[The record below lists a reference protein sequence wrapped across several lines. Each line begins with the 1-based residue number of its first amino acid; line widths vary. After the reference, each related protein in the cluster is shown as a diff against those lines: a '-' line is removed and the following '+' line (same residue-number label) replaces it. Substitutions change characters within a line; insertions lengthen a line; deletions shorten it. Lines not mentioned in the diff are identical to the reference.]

1 MIKILLIL
9 FIILFNLFMIGGTI
23 NIIMSL
29 HKDKDE
35 YTSMLNIILLDIF
48 TILVILF
55 VIFAEIVGIIIYI
68 N

>member
-1 MIKILLIL
+1 MIKIILIL
-9 FIILFNLFMIGGTI
+9 FIILFNIFMIGGTI

-55 VIFAEIVGIIIYI
+55 VVFAEIVGIITYI

>member
-55 VIFAEIVGIIIYI
+55 VIFAEIVGIITYI

>member
-1 MIKILLIL
+1 MIKIILIL
-9 FIILFNLFMIGGTI
+9 FIILFNIFMIGGTI

-55 VIFAEIVGIIIYI
+55 VIFAEIVGIITYI